1 MPNKFAKQLEKLKHK
16 KKLLVI
22 LIFAL
27 VSVLVWIVVGI
38 FSAQTKLGVSPAL
51 TAMAKPLTPTLKGA
65 VLETIEQKKYYPEN
79 QLEAFPIFA
88 IIENEEG
95 TGFSVIDVVNNRIN
109 TVIGAESSEGE
120 ELEATTSGDL
130 SSPLATSAAEVDN

>member
-1 MPNKFAKQLEKLKHK
+1 MPNKFAKQLEKIKHK

-22 LIFAL
+22 LVFAL

-38 FSAQTKLGVSPAL
+38 FSAQTKMGISPAL

-65 VLETIEQKKYYPEN
+65 VLETIEQKEYYSSN
-79 QLEAFPIFA
+79 QLEDFPIFA

-95 TGFSVIDVVNNRIN
+95 TGFSVVDVVNNRIS
-109 TVIGAESSEGE
+109 TVIGVGSGDE
-120 ELEATTSGDL
+120 EETEATASGDL
-130 SSPLATSAAEVDN
+130 SSPTATSAAEVDN

>member
-1 MPNKFAKQLEKLKHK
+1 MPNKFAKQLEKIKHK

-22 LIFAL
+22 LVFAL

-38 FSAQTKLGVSPAL
+38 FSAQTKMGISPAL

-65 VLETIEQKKYYPEN
+65 VLETIEQKEYYSSN
-79 QLEAFPIFA
+79 QLEDFPIFA

-95 TGFSVIDVVNNRIN
+95 TGFSVVDVVNNRIN
-109 TVIGAESSEGE
+109 TVIGAGSGDE
-120 ELEATTSGDL
+120 EETEATTSGDL
-130 SSPLATSAAEVDN
+130 SSPTETSAAEVDN